1 MVAPNMIGQFT
12 AGMLEMAKAAT
23 SLDGNTGRAMLEAL
37 STQSASRPLA
47 RWSELLLGTSV
58 TGQGRQ
64 VAGPEEVWH
73 WQGVLARAF
82 ATRTLRETKVR
93 EAIHLNSY
101 YGSIDRENRQ
111 AVLETMRERIRSG
124 TLTDSA
130 MDDIAFEYLRTGSPQ
145 GLRQAMNQAFM
156 ETDNQK
162 LIDLHQTF
170 KNSPLMMLVDG
181 ID

>member
-1 MVAPNMIGQFT
+1 M
-12 AGMLEMAKAAT
+12 AG
-23 SLDGNTGRAMLEAL
+23 S
-37 STQSASRPLA
+37 
-47 RWSELLLGTSV
+47 
-58 TGQGRQ
+58 
-64 VAGPEEVWH
+64 EEVWH

-130 MDDIAFEYLRTGSPQ
+130 MDDIAYEYLRTGSPQ

-170 KNSPLMMLVDG
+170 QNSPLMMLVD
-181 ID
+181 DQD